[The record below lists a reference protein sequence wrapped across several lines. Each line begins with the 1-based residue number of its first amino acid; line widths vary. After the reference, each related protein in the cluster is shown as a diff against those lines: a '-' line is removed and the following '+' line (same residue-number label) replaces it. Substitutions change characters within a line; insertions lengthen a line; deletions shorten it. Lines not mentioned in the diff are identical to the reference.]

1 MFIRQDGPELE
12 VLAPAK
18 VNLFLEVTG
27 KRDDGFHDLDM
38 LMVPVALYDTLK
50 LIQQQSLFLLFC
62 LLRESPII
70 KPKEQEYLD
79 SNFDTVVNNGREPN
93 LTLETKSG
101 PKPFRQLASELLEE
115 IKPVAS
121 LMSDVT
127 SDKEYL
133 CSLDD
138 QVEKIENVE
147 RTPSHRILSEMQ
159 SNNLTFF
166 ELALSY
172 SQKWAKRS
180 LKNKI
185 SKESFERLTLESSQ
199 SIQVQKKIERE
210 DKTSF
215 KQYLDSYYS
224 QYSDL

>member
-1 MFIRQDGPELE
+1 MDVNPFVPMGIDKRQI
-12 VLAPAK
+12 
-18 VNLFLEVTG
+18 LFL
-27 KRDDGFHDLDM
+27 D
-38 LMVPVALYDTLK
+38 
-50 LIQQQSLFLLFC
+50 IFLLFC

-172 SQKWAKRS
+172 SQKWASRS